1 MKAVVVQRFGGPE
14 VLEYVTLPDPVPS
27 ANQVLIKVEAR
38 SVNFADIKARQGK
51 YHRAGEPPFVPGLDA
66 AGTVVETGKDVT
78 EFSVGDRVIGFPAGG
93 SYGELALLEEVL
105 TYHLPDSIDFHTAA
119 AFPTVAVTA
128 YQILRKVGQLEQGE
142 IVAIQSAAGGVG
154 TTAIQLAKHF
164 GAGKIIAIVGSDEKI
179 RIALEAGADYAIN
192 RNRESFSERVN
203 ELTEG
208 KGADLILDSVSGDVF
223 EQGLECLATFG
234 RIVVFG
240 HAAGKSGTFKTPSLH
255 AKCKSVLGYSMGTTR
270 ALRPER
276 LKNSV
281 YEVIEFIE
289 TEKLK
294 MVVSKKYP
302 LSEAS
307 AAHSW
312 IESRESYGKILLV

>member
-1 MKAVVVQRFGGPE
+1 MKAVVVRRFGGPE
-14 VLEYVTLPDPVPS
+14 VLEYVTLPDPVPG

-66 AGTVVETGKDVT
+66 AGTVIETGKDVT
-78 EFSVGDRVIGFPAGG
+78 EFSVGDRVIGFPVG
-93 SYGELALLEEVL
+93 SYGELALLDEVL
-105 TYHLPDSIDFHTAA
+105 TYHLPDTIDFHTAA

-142 IVAIQSAAGGVG
+142 TVVIQSAAGGVG
-154 TTAIQLAKHF
+154 TTAIQLAKHL
-164 GAGKIIAIVGSDEKI
+164 GAGKIIAVVGNDAKT
-179 RIALEAGADYAIN
+179 RVALETGADFAIN

-203 ELTEG
+203 ELTKG

-276 LKNSV
+276 LKTSV

-289 TEKLK
+289 TGKLK
-294 MVVSKKYP
+294 MVVSKEFP
-302 LSEAS
+302 LAEAA